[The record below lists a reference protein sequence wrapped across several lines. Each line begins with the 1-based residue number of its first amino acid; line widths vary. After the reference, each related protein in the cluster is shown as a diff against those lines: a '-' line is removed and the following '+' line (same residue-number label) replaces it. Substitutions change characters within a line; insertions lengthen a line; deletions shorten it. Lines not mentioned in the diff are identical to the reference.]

1 MGKKKKQ
8 SPLIIQV
15 KSIFL
20 QNSTKTFN
28 HKQLG
33 AQLGIYDPSGRNQ
46 LIKVLNKLTLKGEL
60 TEVSKG
66 KYKIKQSIQ
75 RYTGTIQIT
84 RQGKMFIISE
94 SFDQDLLVDNKN
106 HNHAFDKDTVH
117 FLVKP
122 RRGTRRNYAEII
134 NIIKRFKTDF
144 VGEYELRG
152 NIPFVRPQ
160 QHSCPTDFLIIHSYV
175 KDLRNGDRVL
185 IEMNDW
191 PIDAKYPNATLKKV
205 FGKPGETETEIHSI
219 LAEHGL
225 SIEFSPELLEAANKI
240 DTTIKE
246 SETQQRK
253 DYRSKLTFTI
263 DPKDAKDFDDALSF
277 FQLDQ
282 DHYEIGIHIADVS
295 HYVKEG
301 SLLDQEA
308 YDRGTSVY
316 LVDRVVPMLPEVLS
330 NSVCSLRPNEDKYT
344 FSAVFTM
351 NSSGV
356 IQDTWFGKTIITSD
370 YRFSYEEAQY
380 ILDTES
386 TIIPSTV
393 SLTNKDYKV
402 TNSLKNALLYL
413 NSVAKL
419 YRQKRMNNGAISF
432 DKKEV
437 KFTLNANNLPDTISF
452 KTTQD
457 ANKLIEEFMLL
468 ANKSVASFIAEQ
480 SPSKT
485 FVYRVH
491 DEPDDQKLMNL
502 VRVIGTFGYQ
512 LNLTTPL
519 TTAKSINT
527 LLKKVKGKKEQNLID
542 VLTIRSMSK
551 AVYTTDNI
559 GHYGLAFEHYTHF
572 TSPIRRYPDVVVHRL
587 LQHYLD
593 CQAPPKETI
602 YKTMMLHCSNRE
614 QLATKAERDSIK
626 FMQVVFMSNHIGKQY
641 KGVISGVTERGIYV
655 EINENKCEGM
665 VRLSDIRGDYYVYDE
680 KNYAM
685 IGQQTKQIFQL
696 GDQVVV
702 EVKYADAIKRHL
714 DFFMVGH
721 A

>member
-20 QNSTKTFN
+20 QHSTKTFN

-33 AQLGIYDPSGRNQ
+33 AQLGIHDPSGRNQ

-75 RYTGTIQIT
+75 CHTGTIQIT

-94 SFDQDLLVDNKN
+94 SFDQDLLVDNKK
-106 HNHAFDKDTVH
+106 HNHAFDKDTVQ

-144 VGEYELRG
+144 VGEYEQRG
-152 NIPFVRPQ
+152 NISFVRPL

-175 KDLRNGDRVL
+175 KDISNGDRVL

-246 SETQQRK
+246 SETLQRK

-282 DHYEIGIHIADVS
+282 ERYEIGIHIADVS

-330 NSVCSLRPNEDKYT
+330 NSVCSLRPNEEKYT

-370 YRFSYEEAQY
+370 YRLSYEEAQY

-419 YRQKRMNNGAISF
+419 YRLKRMNNGAISF

-512 LNLTTPL
+512 LNLTSPL

-527 LLKKVKGKKEQNLID
+527 LLKEVKGKKEQNLID

-551 AVYTTDNI
+551 AVYTTENI

-593 CQAPPKETI
+593 SQAPPKETI

-665 VRLSDIRGDYYVYDE
+665 VRLPDIRGDYYVYDE

-702 EVKYADAIKRHL
+702 EVKNADAIKRHL